1 MVKITRDDIQRI
13 GDEDT
18 LLHFF
23 EEKLDLPIP
32 EGLPLEDITTKFAKF
47 ALGLSGAVA
56 NQVVDCQE
64 LSVSPGEPSEIILI
78 RFNSESGYPEA
89 LRVVAAGLDKL
100 GRNPADLRFIC
111 MNEYFQPFAFA
122 HFNNSESGNWQT
134 AILTIFAWTQNHT
147 RINTGSEHELPTGFF
162 SKGCSNGRRNNP
174 IIPPIETASPEE
186 VLIKLKK
193 AGKPLSDY
201 ANVCTGILTGFNKAY
216 VINEFKRQ
224 RLIDQ
229 DRASRDLIKPILLPS
244 HKWKIELTYL
254 IWIPTSEN
262 RRWPWSNTRSDAEAK
277 RIFEK
282 AYPAI
287 SVHLDHYEEQ
297 LKRRKHGNRGKF
309 YWEFTKNNP
318 HSMPKQSKI
327 VYSYSRKSIQA
338 AYDTSEA
345 LPLFAN
351 HFIPTEDLT
360 LLAIL
365 NSRLFDWYVQH
376 ARRTSE
382 SNRSWTFKVAFM
394 KAVPVAPRTEVQKAE
409 ISALVQQ
416 ILDNPDSLKVRD
428 LEWEVDQL
436 VYKLYELTPAEIAL
450 IEKGT
455 NS

>member
-1 MVKITRDDIQRI
+1 MLITRDDIQRI
-13 GDEDT
+13 DDEET
-18 LLHFF
+18 LLHFL
-23 EEKLDLPIP
+23 EEKLNLSIP
-32 EGLPLEDITTKFAKF
+32 NGLPLEEITTKFAKF

-78 RFNSESGYPEA
+78 RFNSESDYAEA

-122 HFNNSESGNWQT
+122 HFNNAESGNWQT
-134 AILTIFAWTQNHT
+134 ATLTIFAWTQNHT

-162 SKGCSNGRRNNP
+162 SKGYSNGHRNKP
-174 IIPPIETASPEE
+174 IIPPIETASSEE
-186 VLIKLKK
+186 VLVKLKK
-193 AGKPLSDY
+193 TGKPLSDY
-201 ANVCTGILTGFNKAY
+201 ANVCTGILTGFNKVY
-216 VINEFKRQ
+216 VINESKRQ

-229 DRASRDLIKPILLPS
+229 DRASRYLIKPILLPS
-244 HKWKIELTYL
+244 HKWKTELTYL

-262 RRWPWSNTRSDAEAK
+262 RRWPWSNARSEAEAK

-297 LKRRKHGNRGKF
+297 LKRRERGNRGKF

-318 HSMPKQSKI
+318 HSMSKQSKI
-327 VYSYSRKSIQA
+327 VYSHSRKSIQA

-365 NSRLFDWYVQH
+365 NSRLFDWYVQQ

-409 ISALVQQ
+409 ISALVQK
-416 ILDNPDSLKVRD
+416 ILDDPDSFAIPD
-428 LEWEVDQL
+428 IEGEIDQL
-436 VYKLYELTPAEIAL
+436 VYKLYDLTRAEIEL
-450 IEKGT
+450 IEEET
-455 NS
+455 NP